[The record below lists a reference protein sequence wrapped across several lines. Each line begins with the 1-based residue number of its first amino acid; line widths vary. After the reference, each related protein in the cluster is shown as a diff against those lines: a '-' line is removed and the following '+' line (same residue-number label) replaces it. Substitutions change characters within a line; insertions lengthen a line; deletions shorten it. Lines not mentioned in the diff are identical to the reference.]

1 MLPVARNCAIFPSIL
16 PVGKDT
22 VLTAIPMGKTF
33 LFFDGKEY
41 NVTIINVFGD
51 EKDYYQPETHIHL
64 TVTAENGI
72 IKFPLNAPNEGKGF
86 DLGHT

>member
-51 EKDYYQPETHIHL
+51 EKDY
-64 TVTAENGI
+64 
-72 IKFPLNAPNEGKGF
+72 
-86 DLGHT
+86 